1 MSATEHAN
9 LQPVAE
15 TGSLPARPMLVSG
28 ELGRVMAKLRDSCP
42 RETILTFEY
51 DGTLRVHIDVRRV
64 EDVTQIETLLP
75 SMCGGIFSDAQ
86 RRLSANHSFFHRLSA
101 NVAL

>member
-1 MSATEHAN
+1 MSATDQAMLPYPAEH
-9 LQPVAE
+9 V
-15 TGSLPARPMLVSG
+15 TGSAQPTLVSD
-28 ELGRVMAKLRDSCP
+28 ELRRIMSALREACP

-51 DGTLRVHIDVRRV
+51 DGTLRVHIDARRV
-64 EDVTQIETLLP
+64 EDVTQIEILLP

-101 NVAL
+101 IVAL